1 MAKNKGKAPENAAA
15 PLEAALEASRKER
28 AAKMAQ
34 DMLGTK
40 PQKLAQE
47 MLGKHRRSST
57 PRAAV
62 GPGPV
67 ASTLASRVG
76 ITKRSNSVPR
86 PASTQPY
93 NTRQPS
99 HLSRPPIT
107 SNHRPRDTPRDRR
120 DAPRDAITISSDS
133 VSQAKSNGYAERE
146 VVDDS
151 AGLSIRG
158 AAGGPYIVQA
168 QNFALGTTS
177 ADIESVMQSV
187 GGNMNYCRIVTSAPT
202 VIAQMSFVDKAGA
215 DAVIKMFNNK
225 KADGR
230 TLHVFMQYDNTG
242 GTRPTNGGAVEEP
255 MVVEDEPLT
264 TIVDTVG
271 DTTMTEVDNHA
282 EARAVEDR
290 QREERRR
297 EPREPRERERERERE
312 YERERER
319 EPRDAAYP
327 TGPAHRQQ
335 NDYPRRAEP
344 AYQDGRYGFGGRD
357 PRYGGGGGRG
367 GGGYR
372 GQGGMYSDR
381 MGRGGGAQG
390 YRS

>member
-1 MAKNKGKAPENAAA
+1 MAKNKGKAQDNAAA

-34 DMLGTK
+34 DMLGTN

-67 ASTLASRVG
+67 AGTLASRVG

-120 DAPRDAITISSDS
+120 DAPRDAIAISSDS
-133 VSQAKSNGYAERE
+133 VSQAKSNGYAGRE
-146 VVDDS
+146 AVDDG

-225 KADGR
+225 K
-230 TLHVFMQYDNTG
+230 YDKTG
-242 GTRPTNGGAVEEP
+242 VTRPTNGGAVEEP

-297 EPREPRERERERERE
+297 EPREPRERERE
-312 YERERER
+312 YERER

-344 AYQDGRYGFGGRD
+344 AYQDGRYGFGGRP